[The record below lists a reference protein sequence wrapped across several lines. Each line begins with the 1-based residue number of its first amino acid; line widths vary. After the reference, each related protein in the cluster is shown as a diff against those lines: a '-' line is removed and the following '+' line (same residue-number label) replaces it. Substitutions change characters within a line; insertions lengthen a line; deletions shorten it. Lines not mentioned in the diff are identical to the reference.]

1 MMTNI
6 ITYTLS
12 NHFLSQDGTV
22 FRKRFPL
29 TLLTI
34 SILLT
39 GCTVT
44 PGAYMSTSGKN
55 VVDTGDRD
63 ITKLVDIYPIS
74 PKLLDD
80 MYTAPTIAKPNA
92 QLEKQLTHYEYRVGA
107 GDVLTITVWDHP
119 ELTIPAGSYR
129 SAQDSGNWVHSDG
142 TIYYPYIGKVKVI
155 GKTVTEIRT
164 LISNRL
170 ATYIESPQVDVSI
183 AAFRSQKMYVSGE
196 VAKPGTLPITN
207 VPLTILEAF
216 NNAGG
221 LTEKAD
227 WDNVVLT
234 RNGKEIKVSLQ
245 ALVQYGDLTQNYL
258 MMPGDVLYVPR
269 NDGQKVF
276 VMGEVG
282 QPTTLTIDRAGMSI
296 TEALSKASGI
306 DQTTANA
313 TGVFVIRPIKNQ
325 PAEDKELEALLPKKM
340 AAVYQL
346 DLSDA
351 TSLVM
356 GTEFKL
362 QPYDLV
368 YVTAAPVVR
377 WNRLITQLLPTIATY
392 NQLTEGTKRI
402 HDW

>member
-1 MMTNI
+1 MI
-6 ITYTLS
+6 KRLSITS
-12 NHFLSQDGTV
+12 F
-22 FRKRFPL
+22 
-29 TLLTI
+29 
-34 SILLT
+34 ILVTLT

-80 MYTAPTIAKPNA
+80 MYTAPTIAKPNS
-92 QLEKQLTHYEYRVGA
+92 QLEKQLTNYEYRVGA

-245 ALVQYGDLTQNYL
+245 DLVQYGDLTQNYL
-258 MMPGDVLYVPR
+258 MLPGDVLYVPR
-269 NDGQKVF
+269 NDSQKVF

-306 DQTTANA
+306 DQNTANA

-377 WNRLITQLLPTIATY
+377 WNRLITQLLPTIASY

>member
-1 MMTNI
+1 M
-6 ITYTLS
+6 L
-12 NHFLSQDGTV
+12 
-22 FRKRFPL
+22 RKRLPL

-80 MYTAPTIAKPNA
+80 MYTAPTIAKPNS
-92 QLEKQLTHYEYRVGA
+92 QLEKQLTNYEYRVGA

-245 ALVQYGDLTQNYL
+245 DLVQYGDLTQNYL
-258 MMPGDVLYVPR
+258 MLPGDVLYVPR
-269 NDGQKVF
+269 NDSQKVF

-296 TEALSKASGI
+296 TEALSKASGLN
-306 DQTTANA
+306 QTTANA

-377 WNRLITQLLPTIATY
+377 WNRLITQLLPTIASY

>member
-1 MMTNI
+1 MKLKRLS
-6 ITYTLS
+6 ITVLM
-12 NHFLSQDGTV
+12 LTV
-22 FRKRFPL
+22 
-29 TLLTI
+29 
-34 SILLT
+34 LT

-80 MYTAPTIAKPNA
+80 MYTAPTIAKPNS
-92 QLEKQLTHYEYRVGA
+92 QLEKQLTNYEYRVGA

-245 ALVQYGDLTQNYL
+245 DLVQYGDLTQNYL
-258 MMPGDVLYVPR
+258 MLPGDVLYVPR
-269 NDGQKVF
+269 NDSQKVF

-296 TEALSKASGI
+296 TEALSKASGLN
-306 DQTTANA
+306 QTTANA

-325 PAEDKELEALLPKKM
+325 PSEDKELEALLPKKM

-377 WNRLITQLLPTIATY
+377 WNRLITQLLPTIASY

>member
-1 MMTNI
+1 MKR
-6 ITYTLS
+6 LS
-12 NHFLSQDGTV
+12 VTV
-22 FRKRFPL
+22 LML
-29 TLLTI
+29 TA
-34 SILLT
+34 LT
-39 GCTVT
+39 GCTIT

-80 MYTAPTIAKPNA
+80 MYTAPIIAKPNS
-92 QLEKQLTHYEYRVGA
+92 QLEKQLTNYEYRVGA

-164 LISNRL
+164 LVSNRL

-234 RNGKEIKVSLQ
+234 RNGKETRISLQ
-245 ALVQYGDLTQNYL
+245 SLVQYGDLTQNHL
-258 MMPGDVLYVPR
+258 MLSGDVLYVPR
-269 NDGQKVF
+269 NDSQKVF

-296 TEALSKASGI
+296 TEALSKANGI
-306 DQTTANA
+306 KQETAQA

>member
-1 MMTNI
+1 MKR
-6 ITYTLS
+6 LS
-12 NHFLSQDGTV
+12 VAVLM
-22 FRKRFPL
+22 L
-29 TLLTI
+29 TA
-34 SILLT
+34 LT

-207 VPLTILEAF
+207 EPLTILEAF

-245 ALVQYGDLTQNYL
+245 DLVQYGDLTQNYL
-258 MMPGDVLYVPR
+258 MLPGDVLYVPR
-269 NDGQKVF
+269 NDSQKVF

-306 DQTTANA
+306 DQNTANA

>member
-1 MMTNI
+1 MLKK
-6 ITYTLS
+6 Y
-12 NHFLSQDGTV
+12 HF
-22 FRKRFPL
+22 L

-44 PGAYMSTSGKN
+44 PGAYISTSGKN

-306 DQTTANA
+306 DQNTANA
-313 TGVFVIRPIKNQ
+313 TGVFVIRPVKNQ

-377 WNRLITQLLPTIATY
+377 WNRLITQLLPTIASY

>member
-1 MMTNI
+1 MAKKQLFM
-6 ITYTLS
+6 
-12 NHFLSQDGTV
+12 
-22 FRKRFPL
+22 
-29 TLLTI
+29 LLTT
-34 SILLT
+34 SLLLT
-39 GCTVT
+39 GCSFA
-44 PGAYMSTSGKN
+44 PGVYVSTSGKK

-74 PKLLDD
+74 PSLLDD
-80 MYTAPTIAKPNA
+80 LYTAPTIAQPNK
-92 QLEKQLTHYEYRVGA
+92 QLERQLANYEYRIGV

-142 TIYYPYIGKVKVI
+142 TIYYPYIGRVKVI

-196 VAKPGTLPITN
+196 VTKPGTLPITN

-245 ALVQYGDLTQNYL
+245 SLVQYGDLTQNYL
-258 MMPGDVLYVPR
+258 MLAGDVLYVPR
-269 NDGQKVF
+269 NDAQKVF

-282 QPTTLTIDRAGMSI
+282 QSTTLTIDRAGMSI
-296 TEALSKASGI
+296 TEALSKASGLN
-306 DQTTANA
+306 QTTANA
-313 TGVFVIRPIKNQ
+313 TGVFVIRPVKKHPTQ
-325 PAEDKELEALLPKKM
+325 DKELEALLPKKM
-340 AAVYQL
+340 AEVYQL

-362 QPYDLV
+362 KPYDLV
-368 YVTAAPVVR
+368 YVTAAPVAR
-377 WNRLITQLLPTIATY
+377 WNRLITQLIPTIATY
-392 NQLTEGTKRI
+392 NQLTESTKRI

>member
-1 MMTNI
+1 MIN
-6 ITYTLS
+6 
-12 NHFLSQDGTV
+12 
-22 FRKRFPL
+22 KRLPL
-29 TLLTI
+29 TLLAV

-44 PGAYMSTSGKN
+44 PGAYVSTSGKN

-80 MYTAPTIAKPNA
+80 MYTAPTIAKPNV

-142 TIYYPYIGKVKVI
+142 AIYYPYIGKVKVI

-245 ALVQYGDLTQNYL
+245 DLVQYGDLTQNYL
-258 MMPGDVLYVPR
+258 MLPGDVLYVPR
-269 NDGQKVF
+269 NDSQKVF

-325 PAEDKELEALLPKKM
+325 LAEDKELEALLPKKM

-377 WNRLITQLLPTIATY
+377 WNRLITQLLPTIASY

>member
-1 MMTNI
+1 MKR
-6 ITYTLS
+6 LS
-12 NHFLSQDGTV
+12 VAVLM
-22 FRKRFPL
+22 L
-29 TLLTI
+29 TA
-34 SILLT
+34 LT

-44 PGAYMSTSGKN
+44 PGAYVSTSGKN

-80 MYTAPTIAKPNA
+80 MYTAPTIAKPNV

-245 ALVQYGDLTQNYL
+245 DLVQYGDLTQNYL
-258 MMPGDVLYVPR
+258 MLPGDVLYVPR
-269 NDGQKVF
+269 NDSQKVF

-325 PAEDKELEALLPKKM
+325 PAEDKELDALLPKKM

-377 WNRLITQLLPTIATY
+377 WNRLITQLLPTIASY

>member
-1 MMTNI
+1 M
-6 ITYTLS
+6 LS
-12 NHFLSQDGTV
+12 
-22 FRKRFPL
+22 KRLPL
-29 TLLTI
+29 TLLAA

-44 PGAYMSTSGKN
+44 PGVYMSTSGKN

-63 ITKLVDIYPIS
+63 ISKFVDIYPIS
-74 PKLLDD
+74 PKLLDE
-80 MYTAPTIAKPNA
+80 MYVAPVIAKPNPT
-92 QLEKQLTHYEYRVGA
+92 LEKQLSTYEYRVGV

-129 SAQDSGNWVHSDG
+129 SAADSGNWVHSNG
-142 TIYYPYIGKVKVI
+142 TIYYPYIGNVKVV
-155 GKTVTEIRT
+155 GKTLSEIRN
-164 LISNRL
+164 LVSSKL

-207 VPLTILEAF
+207 IPLTVLEAF

-234 RNGKEIKVSLQ
+234 RNGKEIKLSLQ
-245 ALVQYGDLTQNYL
+245 SLVQYGDMTQNYL
-258 MMPGDVLYVPR
+258 MIPGDTLYVPR

-282 QPTTLTIDRAGMSI
+282 QPNTLTIDRAGMSI
-296 TEALSKASGI
+296 TEALSKAGGT

-313 TGVFVIRPIKNQ
+313 TGVFVIRPIKSQ
-325 PAEDKELEALLPKKM
+325 TSGDKEPDALLPKKM

-351 TSLVM
+351 TAMVM

>member
-1 MMTNI
+1 M
-6 ITYTLS
+6 
-12 NHFLSQDGTV
+12 
-22 FRKRFPL
+22 FRKPLPL

-80 MYTAPTIAKPNA
+80 MYTAPIIAKPNS
-92 QLEKQLTHYEYRVGA
+92 QLEKQLTNYEYRVGA

-234 RNGKEIKVSLQ
+234 RNGKETKISLQ
-245 ALVQYGDLTQNYL
+245 SLVQYGDLTQNHL
-258 MMPGDVLYVPR
+258 MLSGDVLYVPR
-269 NDGQKVF
+269 NDSQKVF

-296 TEALSKASGI
+296 TEALSKASGLN
-306 DQTTANA
+306 QTTANA

-377 WNRLITQLLPTIATY
+377 WNRLITQLLPTIASY

>member
-1 MMTNI
+1 MI
-6 ITYTLS
+6 KKSL
-12 NHFLSQDGTV
+12 
-22 FRKRFPL
+22 
-29 TLLTI
+29 
-34 SILLT
+34 SILSITLTVVLT
-39 GCTVT
+39 GCTIT

-234 RNGKEIKVSLQ
+234 RNGKETRISLQ
-245 ALVQYGDLTQNYL
+245 SLVQYGDLTQNHL
-258 MMPGDVLYVPR
+258 MLSGDVLYVPR
-269 NDGQKVF
+269 NDSQKVF

-306 DQTTANA
+306 DQNTANA

-377 WNRLITQLLPTIATY
+377 WNRLITQLLPTIASY

>member
-1 MMTNI
+1 M
-6 ITYTLS
+6 
-12 NHFLSQDGTV
+12 

-29 TLLTI
+29 TLLAI

-245 ALVQYGDLTQNYL
+245 DLVQYGDLTQNYL
-258 MMPGDVLYVPR
+258 MLPGDVLYVPR
-269 NDGQKVF
+269 NDSQKVF

-377 WNRLITQLLPTIATY
+377 WNRLITQLLPTIASY

>member
-1 MMTNI
+1 M
-6 ITYTLS
+6 L
-12 NHFLSQDGTV
+12 
-22 FRKRFPL
+22 RKRLPL
-29 TLLTI
+29 TLLAA
-34 SILLT
+34 SVLLT

-44 PGAYMSTSGKN
+44 PGVYMSTSGKN

-63 ITKLVDIYPIS
+63 ISKFVDIYPIS
-74 PKLLDD
+74 PKLLDE
-80 MYTAPTIAKPNA
+80 MYVAPVIAKPNPT
-92 QLEKQLTHYEYRVGA
+92 LEKQLSTYEYRVGV

-129 SAQDSGNWVHSDG
+129 SAADAGNWVHSNG
-142 TIYYPYIGKVKVI
+142 TIYYPYIGNVKVV
-155 GKTVTEIRT
+155 GKTLSEIRN
-164 LISNRL
+164 LISSKL

-207 VPLTILEAF
+207 IPLTVLEAF

-234 RNGKEIKVSLQ
+234 RNGKEIKLSLQ
-245 ALVQYGDLTQNYL
+245 SLVQYGDMTQNYL
-258 MMPGDVLYVPR
+258 MIPGDTLYVPR

-282 QPTTLTIDRAGMSI
+282 QPNTLTIDRAGMSI
-296 TEALSKASGI
+296 IEALSKAGGT

-325 PAEDKELEALLPKKM
+325 TSGDKELDALLPKKM

-351 TSLVM
+351 TAMVM

-368 YVTAAPVVR
+368 YVTAAPIVR
-377 WNRLITQLLPTIATY
+377 WNRLITQLLPTIASY
-392 NQLTEGTKRI
+392 NQLTEGVKRV

>member
-1 MMTNI
+1 MKR
-6 ITYTLS
+6 LS
-12 NHFLSQDGTV
+12 VAVLM
-22 FRKRFPL
+22 L
-29 TLLTI
+29 TA
-34 SILLT
+34 LT

-44 PGAYMSTSGKN
+44 PGAYISTSGKN
-55 VVDTGDRD
+55 VVDTGDHD

-245 ALVQYGDLTQNYL
+245 DLVQYGDLTQNYL
-258 MMPGDVLYVPR
+258 MLPGDVLYVPR
-269 NDGQKVF
+269 NDSQKVF

-282 QPTTLTIDRAGMSI
+282 QPDTLTIDRAGMSI
-296 TEALSKASGI
+296 TEALSKARGI
-306 DQTTANA
+306 DQSTANA

-325 PAEDKELEALLPKKM
+325 PTEDKELEALLPKKM

>member
-1 MMTNI
+1 M
-6 ITYTLS
+6 
-12 NHFLSQDGTV
+12 
-22 FRKRFPL
+22 FRKPFPL

-39 GCTVT
+39 GCTIT

-80 MYTAPTIAKPNA
+80 MYTAPIIAKPNS

-234 RNGKEIKVSLQ
+234 RNGKETRISLQ
-245 ALVQYGDLTQNYL
+245 SLVQYGDLTQNHL
-258 MMPGDVLYVPR
+258 MLSGDVLYVPR
-269 NDGQKVF
+269 NDNQKVF

-296 TEALSKASGI
+296 TEALSKANGI
-306 DQTTANA
+306 KQETAQA

>member
-1 MMTNI
+1 M
-6 ITYTLS
+6 ITKYFSSTLIAAA
-12 NHFLSQDGTV
+12 FLV
-22 FRKRFPL
+22 
-29 TLLTI
+29 
-34 SILLT
+34 T
-39 GCTVT
+39 GCTIT
-44 PGAYMSTSGKN
+44 PGAYMTTSGKN

-80 MYTAPTIAKPNA
+80 MYTAPIIAKPNS
-92 QLEKQLTHYEYRVGA
+92 QLEKQLTNYEYRVGA

-234 RNGKEIKVSLQ
+234 RNGKETKISLQ
-245 ALVQYGDLTQNYL
+245 SLVQYGDLTQNHL
-258 MMPGDVLYVPR
+258 MLSGDVLYVPR
-269 NDGQKVF
+269 NDSQKVF

-306 DQTTANA
+306 DQNTANA

-377 WNRLITQLLPTIATY
+377 WNRLITQLLPTIASY

>member
-1 MMTNI
+1 MKR
-6 ITYTLS
+6 LS
-12 NHFLSQDGTV
+12 VAVLM
-22 FRKRFPL
+22 L
-29 TLLTI
+29 TA
-34 SILLT
+34 LT

-44 PGAYMSTSGKN
+44 PGAYVSTSGKN

-245 ALVQYGDLTQNYL
+245 DLVQYGDLTQNYL
-258 MMPGDVLYVPR
+258 MLPGDVLYVPR
-269 NDGQKVF
+269 NDSQKVF

>member
-1 MMTNI
+1 MNKVIFSI
-6 ITYTLS
+6 IVCLS
-12 NHFLSQDGTV
+12 LAS
-22 FRKRFPL
+22 
-29 TLLTI
+29 
-34 SILLT
+34 
-39 GCTVT
+39 CTVT
-44 PGAYMSTSGKN
+44 PGAYVSTSGKN

-245 ALVQYGDLTQNYL
+245 DLVQYGDLTQNYL
-258 MMPGDVLYVPR
+258 MLPGDVLYVPR
-269 NDGQKVF
+269 NDSQKVF

-306 DQTTANA
+306 DQNTANA

-377 WNRLITQLLPTIATY
+377 WNRLITQLLPTIASY

>member
-1 MMTNI
+1 MKLKRLS
-6 ITYTLS
+6 ITVLM
-12 NHFLSQDGTV
+12 
-22 FRKRFPL
+22 L
-29 TLLTI
+29 TA
-34 SILLT
+34 LT

>member
-1 MMTNI
+1 M
-6 ITYTLS
+6 
-12 NHFLSQDGTV
+12 
-22 FRKRFPL
+22 FRKRLPL

-44 PGAYMSTSGKN
+44 PGAYISTSGKN
-55 VVDTGDRD
+55 IVDTGDRD

-245 ALVQYGDLTQNYL
+245 DLVQYGDLTQNYL
-258 MMPGDVLYVPR
+258 MLPGDVLYVPR
-269 NDGQKVF
+269 NDSQKVF

-306 DQTTANA
+306 DQNTANA

-377 WNRLITQLLPTIATY
+377 WNRLITQLLPTIASY

>member
-1 MMTNI
+1 MKRLS
-6 ITYTLS
+6 ITILM
-12 NHFLSQDGTV
+12 
-22 FRKRFPL
+22 L
-29 TLLTI
+29 TA
-34 SILLT
+34 LT
-39 GCTVT
+39 GCTIT

-80 MYTAPTIAKPNA
+80 MYTAPIIAKPNS
-92 QLEKQLTHYEYRVGA
+92 QLEKQLTNYEYRVGA

-234 RNGKEIKVSLQ
+234 RNGKETRISLQ
-245 ALVQYGDLTQNYL
+245 SLVQYGDLTQNHL
-258 MMPGDVLYVPR
+258 MLSGDVLYVPR
-269 NDGQKVF
+269 NDNQKVF

-296 TEALSKASGI
+296 TEALSKANGI
-306 DQTTANA
+306 KQETAQA

>member
-1 MMTNI
+1 MKLKRLS
-6 ITYTLS
+6 ITVLM
-12 NHFLSQDGTV
+12 
-22 FRKRFPL
+22 L
-29 TLLTI
+29 TA
-34 SILLT
+34 LT

-44 PGAYMSTSGKN
+44 PGAYISTSSKN

-245 ALVQYGDLTQNYL
+245 DLVQYGDLTQNYL
-258 MMPGDVLYVPR
+258 MLPGDVLYVPR
-269 NDGQKVF
+269 NDSQKVF

-296 TEALSKASGI
+296 TEALSKASGLN
-306 DQTTANA
+306 QTTANA

-377 WNRLITQLLPTIATY
+377 WNRLITQLLPTIASY

>member
-1 MMTNI
+1 M
-6 ITYTLS
+6 
-12 NHFLSQDGTV
+12 
-22 FRKRFPL
+22 FRKRLPL
-29 TLLTI
+29 TLLTM

-44 PGAYMSTSGKN
+44 PGAYISTSGKN

-80 MYTAPTIAKPNA
+80 MYTAPTIAKPNS
-92 QLEKQLTHYEYRVGA
+92 QLEKQLTNYEYRVGA

-245 ALVQYGDLTQNYL
+245 DLVQYGDLTQNYL
-258 MMPGDVLYVPR
+258 MLPGDVLYVPR
-269 NDGQKVF
+269 NDSQKVF

-296 TEALSKASGI
+296 TEALSKASGLN
-306 DQTTANA
+306 QTTANA

-325 PAEDKELEALLPKKM
+325 PSEDKELEALLPKKM

-377 WNRLITQLLPTIATY
+377 WNRLITQLLPTIASY

>member
-1 MMTNI
+1 MI
-6 ITYTLS
+6 S
-12 NHFLSQDGTV
+12 
-22 FRKRFPL
+22 KRLPL
-29 TLLTI
+29 TLLAI

-39 GCTVT
+39 GCTIT

-80 MYTAPTIAKPNA
+80 MYTAPTIAKPNV
-92 QLEKQLTHYEYRVGA
+92 QLEKQLTNYEYRVGA

-245 ALVQYGDLTQNYL
+245 DLVQYGDLTQNYL
-258 MMPGDVLYVPR
+258 MLPGDVLYVPR
-269 NDGQKVF
+269 NDSQKVF

-313 TGVFVIRPIKNQ
+313 TGVFVIRPIKNL

-377 WNRLITQLLPTIATY
+377 WNRLITQLLPTITSY
-392 NQLTEGTKRI
+392 NQLTEGVKRV

>member
-1 MMTNI
+1 MI
-6 ITYTLS
+6 S
-12 NHFLSQDGTV
+12 
-22 FRKRFPL
+22 KRLPL
-29 TLLTI
+29 TLLTV

-80 MYTAPTIAKPNA
+80 MYTAPTIAKPNS
-92 QLEKQLTHYEYRVGA
+92 QLEKQLTNYEYRVGA

-245 ALVQYGDLTQNYL
+245 DLVQYGDLTQNYL
-258 MMPGDVLYVPR
+258 MLPGDVLYVPR
-269 NDGQKVF
+269 NDSQKVF

-296 TEALSKASGI
+296 TEALSKADGI
-306 DQTTANA
+306 KQETAQA

-325 PAEDKELEALLPKKM
+325 PVADKELEALLPKKM

>member
-1 MMTNI
+1 M
-6 ITYTLS
+6 
-12 NHFLSQDGTV
+12 
-22 FRKRFPL
+22 FRKPFPL

-44 PGAYMSTSGKN
+44 PGAYISTSGKN

-245 ALVQYGDLTQNYL
+245 DLVQYGDLTQNYL
-258 MMPGDVLYVPR
+258 MLPGDVLYVPR
-269 NDGQKVF
+269 NDSQKVF

-377 WNRLITQLLPTIATY
+377 WNRLITQLLPTIASY

>member
-1 MMTNI
+1 MKR
-6 ITYTLS
+6 LS
-12 NHFLSQDGTV
+12 VAVLM
-22 FRKRFPL
+22 L
-29 TLLTI
+29 TA
-34 SILLT
+34 LT
-39 GCTVT
+39 GCTIT
-44 PGAYMSTSGKN
+44 PGAYISTSGKN

-63 ITKLVDIYPIS
+63 ITRLVDIYPIS

-245 ALVQYGDLTQNYL
+245 DLVQYGDLTQNYL
-258 MMPGDVLYVPR
+258 MLPGDVLYVPR
-269 NDGQKVF
+269 NDSQKVF

>member
-1 MMTNI
+1 MKR
-6 ITYTLS
+6 LS
-12 NHFLSQDGTV
+12 IAVLM
-22 FRKRFPL
+22 L
-29 TLLTI
+29 TA
-34 SILLT
+34 LT

-44 PGAYMSTSGKN
+44 PGAYISTSGKN

-234 RNGKEIKVSLQ
+234 RNGKETRISLQ
-245 ALVQYGDLTQNYL
+245 SLVQYGDLTQNHL
-258 MMPGDVLYVPR
+258 MLSGDVLYVPR
-269 NDGQKVF
+269 NDSQKVF

-306 DQTTANA
+306 DQNTANA

-377 WNRLITQLLPTIATY
+377 WNRLITQLLPTIASY

>member
-1 MMTNI
+1 MKR
-6 ITYTLS
+6 LS
-12 NHFLSQDGTV
+12 IAVLM
-22 FRKRFPL
+22 L
-29 TLLTI
+29 TA
-34 SILLT
+34 LT
-39 GCTVT
+39 GCTIT
-44 PGAYMSTSGKN
+44 PGAYISTSGKN

-80 MYTAPTIAKPNA
+80 MYIAPTIAKPNA

-245 ALVQYGDLTQNYL
+245 DLVQYGDLTQNYL
-258 MMPGDVLYVPR
+258 MLPGDVLYVPR
-269 NDGQKVF
+269 NDSQKVF

>member
-1 MMTNI
+1 MKR
-6 ITYTLS
+6 LS
-12 NHFLSQDGTV
+12 VAVLM
-22 FRKRFPL
+22 L
-29 TLLTI
+29 TA
-34 SILLT
+34 LT

-44 PGAYMSTSGKN
+44 PGAYISTSGKN

-245 ALVQYGDLTQNYL
+245 DLVQYGDLTQNYL
-258 MMPGDVLYVPR
+258 MLPGDVLYVPR
-269 NDGQKVF
+269 NDSQKVF

>member
-1 MMTNI
+1 MKR
-6 ITYTLS
+6 LS
-12 NHFLSQDGTV
+12 VAVLM
-22 FRKRFPL
+22 L
-29 TLLTI
+29 TA
-34 SILLT
+34 LT

-44 PGAYMSTSGKN
+44 PGAYVSTSGKN

-80 MYTAPTIAKPNA
+80 MYTAPTIAKPNT

-245 ALVQYGDLTQNYL
+245 DLVQYGDLTQNYL
-258 MMPGDVLYVPR
+258 MLPGDVLYVPR
-269 NDGQKVF
+269 NDSQKVF

-296 TEALSKASGI
+296 TEALSKASGLN
-306 DQTTANA
+306 QATANA

-362 QPYDLV
+362 QSYDLV

-377 WNRLITQLLPTIATY
+377 WNRLITQLLPTIASY

>member
-1 MMTNI
+1 M
-6 ITYTLS
+6 
-12 NHFLSQDGTV
+12 

-80 MYTAPTIAKPNA
+80 MYTAPTIAKPNT

-245 ALVQYGDLTQNYL
+245 DLVQYGDLTQNYL
-258 MMPGDVLYVPR
+258 MLPGDVLYVPR
-269 NDGQKVF
+269 NDSQKVF

-296 TEALSKASGI
+296 TEALSKASGLN
-306 DQTTANA
+306 QTTANA

-325 PAEDKELEALLPKKM
+325 PVEDKELEALLPKKM

-377 WNRLITQLLPTIATY
+377 WNRLITQLLPTIASY

>member
-1 MMTNI
+1 MKR
-6 ITYTLS
+6 LS
-12 NHFLSQDGTV
+12 VAVLM
-22 FRKRFPL
+22 L
-29 TLLTI
+29 TA
-34 SILLT
+34 LT

-245 ALVQYGDLTQNYL
+245 DLVQYGDLTQNYL
-258 MMPGDVLYVPR
+258 MLPGDVLYVPR
-269 NDGQKVF
+269 NDSQKVF

-377 WNRLITQLLPTIATY
+377 WNRLITQLLPTIASY

>member
-1 MMTNI
+1 MKN
-6 ITYTLS
+6 Y
-12 NHFLSQDGTV
+12 F
-22 FRKRFPL
+22 
-29 TLLTI
+29 I
-34 SILLT
+34 SLFIVSTLT
-39 GCTVT
+39 GCTIT
-44 PGAYMSTSGKN
+44 PGAYISTSGKN

-245 ALVQYGDLTQNYL
+245 DLVQYGDLTQNYL
-258 MMPGDVLYVPR
+258 MLPGDVLYVPR
-269 NDGQKVF
+269 NDSQKVF

>member
-1 MMTNI
+1 MKR
-6 ITYTLS
+6 LS
-12 NHFLSQDGTV
+12 VTV
-22 FRKRFPL
+22 LML
-29 TLLTI
+29 TA
-34 SILLT
+34 LT
-39 GCTVT
+39 GCTIT

-80 MYTAPTIAKPNA
+80 MYTAPIIAKPNS

-234 RNGKEIKVSLQ
+234 RNGKETRISLQ
-245 ALVQYGDLTQNYL
+245 SLVQYGDLTQNHL
-258 MMPGDVLYVPR
+258 MLSGDVLYVPR
-269 NDGQKVF
+269 NDNQKVF

-296 TEALSKASGI
+296 TEALSKANGI
-306 DQTTANA
+306 KQETAQA